1 MFKKFEQLKLIEEK
15 NEILI
20 GQNLKPLQEMPI
32 QESILP
38 ELVEYWTQYYAV
50 NTIRG
55 LISLLHQ
62 AHINRGG

>member
-1 MFKKFEQLKLIEEK
+1 VNCTNTILLQQKIKKMLKKFEQLKLIEEK

-38 ELVEYWTQYYAV
+38 ELVEYWTQY
-50 NTIRG
+50 
-55 LISLLHQ
+55 
-62 AHINRGG
+62 

>member
-1 MFKKFEQLKLIEEK
+1 VKCTNTILLQQKIKKMLKKFEQLKLIEEK

-38 ELVEYWTQYYAV
+38 ELVEYWTQY
-50 NTIRG
+50 
-55 LISLLHQ
+55 
-62 AHINRGG
+62 